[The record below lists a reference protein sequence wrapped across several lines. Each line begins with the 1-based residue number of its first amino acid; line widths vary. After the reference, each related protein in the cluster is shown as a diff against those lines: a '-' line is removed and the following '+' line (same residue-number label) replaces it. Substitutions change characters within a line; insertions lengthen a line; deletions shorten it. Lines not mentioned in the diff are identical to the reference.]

1 MTEKP
6 GLPGMDETVCDCL
19 SVTAGDIAEAA
30 GNGADTADAVCAATG
45 AGAVCGRCRESV
57 KALLDILEDA

>member
-1 MTEKP
+1 MTQKP

-19 SVTAGDIAEAA
+19 SVTAGDIAEAVES
-30 GNGADTADAVCAATG
+30 GADTADAVFAATG

-57 KALLDILEDA
+57 KALFDILKDA